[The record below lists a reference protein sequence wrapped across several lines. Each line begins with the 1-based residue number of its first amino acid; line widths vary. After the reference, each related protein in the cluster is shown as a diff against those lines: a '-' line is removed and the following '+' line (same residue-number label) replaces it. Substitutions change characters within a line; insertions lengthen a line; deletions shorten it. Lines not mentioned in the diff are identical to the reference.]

1 MCVCVCVCVMRQ
13 TCAVAHCSCGLAAS
27 DGAAADCGEC
37 SEQEAA
43 TDYVYWECA
52 EWQQAAGQ

>member
-1 MCVCVCVCVMRQ
+1 MCVCVCVMRQ